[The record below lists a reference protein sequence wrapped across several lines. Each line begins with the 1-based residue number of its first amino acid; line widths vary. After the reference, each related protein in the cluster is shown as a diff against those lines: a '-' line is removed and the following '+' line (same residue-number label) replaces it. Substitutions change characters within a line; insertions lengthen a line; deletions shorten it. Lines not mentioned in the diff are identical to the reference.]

1 MRFGFISVLFIIL
14 SLLNFGYIIKN
25 KLLIKVQTIDFFC
38 FGFFAIII
46 SSFTNP
52 YLESFC
58 FQWMFFGP
66 VVLLKEKLFAQ

>member
-14 SLLNFGYIIKN
+14 SLYKFGYIIKN
-25 KLLIKVQTIDFFC
+25 KLLIKVQTIDFF

-58 FQWMFFGP
+58 FQWIFGP